1 MALYLFGIL
10 HNLIGVEEELLLY
23 GSNITPMPAE
33 DRSDYKKI
41 QVWVPLSIW
50 DKVVSMGYSSPT
62 ETVLKALQLLITD
75 SQENLMSLNIGDL
88 KARVEEKEIRIKE
101 LQEQMKANDM
111 HQQNRIDD
119 LRAQIQAF
127 NDQLQVKDEQL
138 RTKDEQI
145 KDQNENMHKQAVH
158 IQSLIQDNS
167 RLNTRLLPEET
178 EKKNPWWRFW

>member
-1 MALYLFGIL
+1 
-10 HNLIGVEEELLLY
+10 
-23 GSNITPMPAE
+23 MPVE

-41 QVWVPLSIW
+41 QVWIPLRIW

-75 SQENLMSLNIGDL
+75 SQETPVSINIGEL
-88 KARVEEKEIRIKE
+88 KARVEEKDAWIRK
-101 LQEQMKANDM
+101 LQEQMKVNDM

-119 LRAQIQAF
+119 LKAQIQTF
-127 NDQLQVKDEQL
+127 NDQLQIKDKQLHTKDEQL
-138 RTKDEQI
+138 

-158 IQSLIQDNS
+158 IQSLIQENS
-167 RLNTRLLPEET
+167 RLNIKLLPEEI

>member
-1 MALYLFGIL
+1 
-10 HNLIGVEEELLLY
+10 
-23 GSNITPMPAE
+23 MPVE

-41 QVWVPLSIW
+41 QVWIPLRIW

-75 SQENLMSLNIGDL
+75 SQETPVSINIGEL
-88 KARVEEKEIRIKE
+88 KARVEEKDAWIRK
-101 LQEQMKANDM
+101 LQEQMKVNDM

-119 LRAQIQAF
+119 LKAQIQTF
-127 NDQLQVKDEQL
+127 NDQLQINDKQLHTKDEQL
-138 RTKDEQI
+138 

-158 IQSLIQDNS
+158 IQSLIQENS
-167 RLNTRLLPEET
+167 RLNIKLLPEEI